1 MVGSLITGAIVRL
14 SERVPLLHSVLT
26 VLSLEQFRDRGS
38 RFLARRSVHE
48 IL

>member
-1 MVGSLITGAIVRL
+1 MVGLAITGAIVRF
-14 SERVPLLHSVLT
+14 SERIHLLHSVLT
-26 VLSLEQFRDRGS
+26 VLSLEQFRNRGS